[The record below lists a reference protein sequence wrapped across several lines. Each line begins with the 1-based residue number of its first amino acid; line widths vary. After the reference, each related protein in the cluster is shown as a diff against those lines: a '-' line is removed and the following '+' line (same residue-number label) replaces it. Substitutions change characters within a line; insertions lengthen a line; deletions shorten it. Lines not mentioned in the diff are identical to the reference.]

1 MNGTLWHDSFKL
13 HIRVADQI
21 GIAIMRGDFPPGA
34 VLPTEAQFCQ
44 TLGVSR
50 TAVREAIR
58 GLIAKGLVETR
69 SKLGTRVRDPEV
81 WNQMDPDVLKWRI
94 HLTDTASYL
103 AKMFQLR
110 NAVEPVAAENAA
122 IYGRPEDHDRLSTAF
137 AMMEAA
143 GNDNSAWVEADLAFH
158 KAIYVATRNEFF
170 WPIGQLF
177 EIGLRE
183 MFTIAV
189 QGQHRTR
196 ALREHQALRDAI
208 LRRDGTGAK
217 KAAETLLGN
226 ARHDIDVVR
235 GDTTAQEK
243 DAKK

>member
-1 MNGTLWHDSFKL
+1 LNGTLWHDNFKL

-21 GIAIMRGDFPPGA
+21 GLAIMRGDFPPGGL
-34 VLPTEAQFCQ
+34 LPTEAQFCQ

-50 TAVREAIR
+50 TAVREAVR
-58 GLIAKGLVETR
+58 GLIAKGLVESR
-69 SKLGTRVRDPEV
+69 SKLGTRVRDPED

-94 HLTDTASYL
+94 HLTDTSSYL

-122 IYGRPEDHDRLSTAF
+122 LYGREEDHHRLSAAF

-143 GNDNSAWVEADLAFH
+143 GDDNSAWVEADLAFH

-189 QGQHRTR
+189 QGQHRPR
-196 ALREHQALRDAI
+196 ALREHRALRDAI
-208 LRRDGTGAK
+208 LRRDASGAK
-217 KAAETLLGN
+217 DAAHILLGN
-226 ARHDIDVVR
+226 ARQDIAVVR
-235 GDTTAQEK
+235 GATLAQEETAQR
-243 DAKK
+243 